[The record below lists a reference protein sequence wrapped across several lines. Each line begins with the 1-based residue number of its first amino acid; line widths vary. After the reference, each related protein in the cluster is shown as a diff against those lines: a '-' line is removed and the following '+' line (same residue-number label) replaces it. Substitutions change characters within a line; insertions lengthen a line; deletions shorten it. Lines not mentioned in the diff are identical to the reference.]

1 MVEKNLTF
9 NSEILFPISPIQIE
23 SYLKSK
29 NVCLHTLI
37 YIHTALTLVLAYNL
51 NVK

>member
-37 YIHTALTLVLAYNL
+37 HTALTLVLAYNL